1 MKRYIYLL
9 LSVFSFGF
17 VFSGCDDEDD
27 VRNGNIS
34 VIGVSSDSDKKYISI
49 EDNNTLQL
57 EAFIMPKNKTSKVI
71 YTLTGTQS
79 GAIEITPDGL
89 ITPLV
94 KTPAEGDIPSPLG
107 VDTILLTL
115 DNDPSIF
122 VKYPVRVYSHIKLVT
137 SITLQSAGQFPE
149 IETSKT
155 FNLAQYVTINPT
167 NATDKTVSYK
177 SMDESIVTVD
187 QNGIIIAVGEAGQST
202 RVIVTSNDRA
212 KQSVESVVTI
222 MAEAPLFLQY
232 PVSDKWVLSSN
243 LGIKE
248 GSFEALLDDNNST
261 FWAPDILK
269 RPLYDPACWL
279 DIDLGD
285 VIKLGQ
291 LGYRHRGLNYSHL
304 QLHSFKLQGRKAD
317 SDAWIDLG
325 VFITE
330 AKEVNKYQLFALSTP
345 MELRYLR
352 MNLIKGHLKDGK
364 ADWDY
369 EEAGNVSIGD
379 IQVYIYNR

>member
-17 VFSGCDDEDD
+17 VFSGCDDDDD

-34 VIGVSSDSDKKYISI
+34 VVGINSDSDKKYISI

-57 EAFIMPKNKTSKVI
+57 EAFIMPKNKTSKVT
-71 YTLTGTQS
+71 YTLTGTKS

-149 IETSKT
+149 IETKKT
-155 FNLAQYVTINPT
+155 FNLAQYVTINPA

-177 SMDESIVTVD
+177 SNDESIVTVD
-187 QNGIIIAVGEAGQST
+187 QNGIITAVGEAGQST
-202 RVIVTSNDRA
+202 RVIITSNDRA

-352 MNLIKGHLKDGK
+352 MNLIKGHLRDGK
-364 ADWDY
+364 TDWDY

>member
-9 LSVFSFGF
+9 LSVFSLGF
-17 VFSGCDDEDD
+17 VFSGCDDDDD

-34 VIGVSSDSDKKYISI
+34 VIGVNSDSDKKYISI

-57 EAFIMPKNKTSKVI
+57 EAFIMPKNKTSKVT
-71 YTLTGTQS
+71 YTLTGAKS

-107 VDTILLTL
+107 VDTILLIL
-115 DNDPSIF
+115 ENDPSIF

-149 IETSKT
+149 IEMKKT

-177 SMDESIVTVD
+177 SMDESIITVD
-187 QNGIIIAVGEAGQST
+187 HNGVITAIGEAGQST
-202 RVIVTSNDRA
+202 KVIITSNDRA
-212 KQSVESVVTI
+212 KQSVEAVVTI
-222 MAEAPLFLQY
+222 MAEAPLYLQY

-248 GSFEALLDDNNST
+248 GSFAALLDDKNTT
-261 FWAPDILK
+261 FWAPEILK
-269 RPLYDPACWL
+269 RPIYSPVCWL

-285 VIKLGQ
+285 VIKFGQ
-291 LGYRHRGLNYSHL
+291 LGYRHRSLNYAHL
-304 QLHSFKLQGRKAD
+304 QLHSFKLQGKKSE
-317 SDAWIDLG
+317 SDAWTDLG
-325 VFITE
+325 GFVTE
-330 AKEVNKYQLFALSTP
+330 AKQVDKYQLFHVATP

-364 ADWDY
+364 TDWDY
-369 EEAGNVSIGD
+369 EDDGNVSVGD
-379 IQVYIYNR
+379 LQIYIYNR